1 MEQHAFPETETLEQQ
16 VATALPVLDVM
27 GTQLQ
32 QTSKQIETAV
42 MDVCSRFQSMMQ
54 RARSGVSSASE
65 LLSGDGATSGNGSG
79 SGKSRESIG
88 SLIEEAQ
95 ETIESLLAHT
105 QHSAKVSQSAIDR
118 INRVHAATDEITKSL
133 TQLDD
138 ITIGNRLLAVNARI
152 QAVYAGDRAAGFGGV
167 ANEIAVQARR
177 SAEIVDLIRSVSG
190 ELRSISQSALT
201 DLQVMAADDQRAM
214 ERSKQEVDRV
224 LDDFR
229 RMNGHTRQFIEKMTR
244 ENASVVDEIS
254 AAVRSLQFQDRIS
267 QRMAHVIGDLE
278 ALRAVFHKHTHNV
291 AVDSKAV
298 MDRLSNLYTMH
309 EERSVLGTNSNE
321 ASLSDGDVELF

>member
-1 MEQHAFPETETLEQQ
+1 MEQHAFPETETLEEQ

-54 RARSGVSSASE
+54 RARAGVNSATE
-65 LLSGDGATSGNGSG
+65 LLSGDASAAGSG
-79 SGKSRESIG
+79 GARESIG

-95 ETIESLLAHT
+95 ETIESLLSHT
-105 QHSAKVSQSAIDR
+105 QHSAQVSQSAIER

-190 ELRSISQSALT
+190 ELRVISQSALT
-201 DLQVMAADDQRAM
+201 DLQVMAADDKTAM
-214 ERSKQEVDRV
+214 ERSKKEVDRV

-229 RMNGHTRQFIEKMTR
+229 RMNTHTRQFIEKMTR

-267 QRMAHVIGDLE
+267 QRMGHVIGELE
-278 ALRAVFHKHTHNV
+278 GLRKALTKHCQHV
-291 AVDSKAV
+291 QVDSKAV
-298 MDRLSNLYTMH
+298 MDRLDNLYTMH
-309 EERSVLGTNSNE
+309 EERTVLGTDNS
-321 ASLSDGDVELF
+321 ALSEGDVELF

>member
-1 MEQHAFPETETLEQQ
+1 MEQHAFPETETLEEQ

-27 GTQLQ
+27 GTQLK
-32 QTSKQIETAV
+32 QTSDQIETAV
-42 MDVCSRFQSMMQ
+42 MDVCTRFQSMMQ
-54 RARSGVSSASE
+54 RARAGVSSASE
-65 LLSGDGATSGNGSG
+65 LLSGEGQGSSVG
-79 SGKSRESIG
+79 RSRESIG
-88 SLIEEAQ
+88 VLIEEAQ
-95 ETIESLLAHT
+95 QTIESLLAHT
-105 QHSAKVSQSAIDR
+105 QHSAKVSQSAIER
-118 INRVHAATDEITKSL
+118 INRVRAATDEITKSL
-133 TQLDD
+133 AQLDD

-177 SAEIVDLIRSVSG
+177 SSEIVDLIRSVSG

-201 DLQVMAADDQRAM
+201 DLQVMAADDQKAM

-224 LDDFR
+224 LEDFR

-267 QRMAHVIGDLE
+267 QRMAHVIGELE
-278 ALRAVFHKHTHNV
+278 GLRKAFARHTQNV
-291 AVDSKAV
+291 EVDSKAV
-298 MDRLSNLYTMH
+298 MDRLSSLYTMH
-309 EERSVLGTNSNE
+309 EERTVLGTNDSALNE
-321 ASLSDGDVELF
+321 GDVELF